1 MILHNI
7 INNISEQPKIENFL
21 NFYHKKGWKNL
32 SNRKFLQQ
40 IKFLTLALN
49 EIGAKKGNKIGI
61 YLQPSPFWLIYD
73 FAIINNGAISVPIF
87 PNISENNLQYQIEF
101 SKIKYLIC
109 DDIAKISSL
118 QKQYPKLK
126 IITQNNKACAIQFTD
141 LINKGK
147 ITNKEN
153 SKKYQNL
160 ISKISQNDVATII
173 FTSGSTGK
181 PKGVELTHK
190 NLYSQIIAAGQRFF
204 LKNDYKAISF
214 LPLAHVFE
222 RMIILFYLNS
232 GVRIYFV
239 NDPQQLPQHL
249 KTINPDIFT
258 TAPRLLE
265 KIFNKIQNIISQ
277 KPFPINLL
285 GKSAISY
292 ATSTQPSL
300 LKPIYDLLF
309 FQKFCQAFGNNIKM
323 IISGG
328 AALDD
333 NLQNFFHK
341 IGINI
346 FVGYGTTETS
356 PVIATNFPAKSKLH
370 TVGLPFPD
378 VKVKISPDGEILA
391 KGPNI
396 MKAYFKNPSATKEA
410 INDGW
415 YKTGDLGKIDQEG
428 FIKII
433 GRKKDICKTSTGK
446 YVNPVKIENQII
458 NNIEFI
464 SYACVVA
471 EGKKLLSAI
480 LFFDFEN
487 LIQYQQ
493 EYQLKNSNT
502 EEIINNAKI
511 NNIINQRIKNINKTL
526 NPWENI
532 IKYHLASTPATIENG
547 LITPSM
553 KLKRSAVIAQFSTE
567 INNIYEENL

>member
-1 MILHNI
+1 MILYNI
-7 INNISEQPKIENFL
+7 LNNISEQPKIENFL

-49 EIGAKKGNKIGI
+49 EIGVKKGNKIGI

-87 PNISENNLQYQIEF
+87 PNISENNLKYQIEF
-101 SKIKYLIC
+101 AEMKYLIC
-109 DDIAKISSL
+109 DDAAKIVSI

-126 IITQNNKACAIQFTD
+126 IITQNNKACSIQFTD

-147 ITNKEN
+147 IINKEN

-173 FTSGSTGK
+173 FTSGSTGN

-190 NLYSQIIAAGQRFF
+190 NLYSQIIAAGQRFYI
-204 LKNDYKAISF
+204 KNYKNISF
-214 LPLAHVFE
+214 LPLAHIFE
-222 RMIILFYLNS
+222 RFILLFYLNS
-232 GVRIYFV
+232 GVKTYFV
-239 NDPQQLPQHL
+239 NDSQQIPQHL
-249 KTINPDIFT
+249 KAINPDIFT
-258 TAPRLLE
+258 TVPRLLE
-265 KIFNKIQNIISQ
+265 KVFSKIKTTISQ
-277 KPFPINLL
+277 KSFPIKLL
-285 GKSAISY
+285 GNSAINY
-292 ATSTQPSL
+292 AISNKTSL

-309 FQKFCQAFGNNIKM
+309 FRKFRQAFGNNIKM
-323 IISGG
+323 IIAGG

-346 FVGYGTTETS
+346 FVGYGATETS
-356 PVIATNFPAKSKLH
+356 AVISVNFPENYKLY
-370 TVGLPFPD
+370 TVGLPFPGIEA
-378 VKVKISPDGEILA
+378 KTSPDGEILA
-391 KGPNI
+391 KGPVI
-396 MKAYFKNPSATKEA
+396 MKGYFKNPSATKEA

-415 YKTGDLGKIDQEG
+415 YKTGDLGTIDSEG

-446 YVNPVKIENQII
+446 YVNPVSIENQII

-471 EGKKLLSAI
+471 EGKKFLSAI

-493 EYQLKNSNT
+493 EYQLKNPNT

-532 IKYHLASTPATIENG
+532 IKYHLASTSATIENG

-567 INNIYEENL
+567 INNIYEEKL